1 MSQKERKDIRLH
13 SFLKKQIY
21 SILAVFTKL
30 KPNVF
35 MKNQLHVSTPMYIRH
50 TMYNLKSLVFLKIPY
65 YLCKSTPA
73 STFDIFKTWK
83 FLSFVIFRNQN
94 VFTQKLHIPMDFR
107 LPFTYLNWNLRI
119 CKSSLNLIHSAP
131 KVKK

>member
-35 MKNQLHVSTPMYIRH
+35 MKNLLHVSSPMYIRH

-65 YLCKSTPA
+65 YLCIVKAHQQALLIFSKLENSYHLT
-73 STFDIFKTWK
+73 SSEIKMSLLKNCTYLWTFDCP
-83 FLSFVIFRNQN
+83 
-94 VFTQKLHIPMDFR
+94 LH
-107 LPFTYLNWNLRI
+107 T
-119 CKSSLNLIHSAP
+119 
-131 KVKK
+131 